1 MDAATLIRDARRRAG
16 LSLAEL
22 ADRAG
27 TSAPTVSAYEHGRKR
42 PRADVLLRLLDAAGH
57 EVQAVPSGTA
67 TGRYVD
73 SYCDLLAEVV
83 RDYPGVLEPARA
95 ELDRAR
101 PSGNVDV
108 WRALL
113 QAGPAAVIA
122 VLTSRDPDV
131 AGLKADNPFG
141 RLGLV
146 DEDVRLALVDRAHG
160 R

>member
-1 MDAATLIRDARRRAG
+1 MIREARRRAG
-16 LSLAEL
+16 LSLTEL
-22 ADRAG
+22 AGRAG
-27 TSAPTVSAYEHGRKR
+27 TSAPTVSAYEHGHKR

-57 EVQAVPSGTA
+57 EVHSAPSGTA
-67 TGRYVD
+67 ADRYVD
-73 SYCDLLAEVV
+73 SYCDALAEIV
-83 RDYPGVLEPARA
+83 RDYPGVLGRARD

-101 PSGNVDV
+101 PSDNVDA

-131 AGLKADNPFG
+131 SGLKADNPFG

-146 DEDVRLALVDRAHG
+146 DEEVRLTLVDRAHG